1 MVRHLTATHGLDPA
15 RVFINGLSAGGAMT
29 AVMLACYPELF
40 AGGAI
45 IAGLPFGV
53 AEGVPEALERMRG
66 QGMPS
71 RARARQPH
79 RQRRRP

>member
-1 MVRHLTATHGLDPA
+1 
-15 RVFINGLSAGGAMT
+15 MT
-29 AVMLACYPELF
+29 AVMLAAYPELF

-45 IAGLPFGV
+45 IAGLPFAV

-71 RARARQPH
+71 RGALGQQDRR
-79 RQRRRP
+79 RRRP